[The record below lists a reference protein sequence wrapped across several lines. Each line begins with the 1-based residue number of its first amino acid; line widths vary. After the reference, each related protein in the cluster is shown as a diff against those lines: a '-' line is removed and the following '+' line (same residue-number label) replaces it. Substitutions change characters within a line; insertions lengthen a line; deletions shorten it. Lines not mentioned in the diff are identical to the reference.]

1 MTFPVPTGEFCH
13 CEPLPS
19 FPGRMLRLAAAA
31 AAGALVVISSSP
43 AALMLTVITVLVAV
57 SALSLVILTAV
68 LGRGAPHQEA
78 LKMLRVVL
86 GDHWHAAAG
95 QDADP
100 APYPG
105 SSRRAVHRSIVVVD
119 VEGFGDERRA
129 SWHQVAVRDG
139 LYQAME
145 SAFGQAGIPW
155 AGCDHEDRGDGIF
168 ILVPPEMPKEL
179 LAESLPPALA
189 AELDR
194 HNRTHDAPE
203 RIRLRMALHAGEV
216 RYDRHGTTAAA
227 VNLAFRL
234 LEADALKASLAA
246 APGVLAVITSAWF
259 FHEVI
264 RHNPACDPAAYSRVQ
279 VTVKETTTT
288 GWIHLPDHNH
298 PAGRPPAD
306 ARPVCRQLT
315 EATHPDVG
323 EVAGQGLSRSRMR
336 AIPLAPRCPCP
347 SGMILPLVVC
357 RHRLE
362 GTGVGPDSGVDLR
375 AHAEVQ
381 AERLQGG
388 ERHARRADL
397 SSG

>member
-1 MTFPVPTGEFCH
+1 VSRP
-13 CEPLPS
+13 PS
-19 FPGRMLRLAAAA
+19 FPGRMLRLAAV
-31 AAGALVVISSSP
+31 AGALVVISSSP

-68 LGRGAPHQEA
+68 LGRGARHQEA
-78 LKMLRVVL
+78 LRMLRVVL
-86 GDHWHAAAG
+86 GDRGRTAAG
-95 QDADP
+95 Q
-100 APYPG
+100 APHPG
-105 SSRRAVHRSIVVVD
+105 PSRRAVHRSIVVVD
-119 VEGFGDERRA
+119 VEGFGDDRRA
-129 SWHQVAVRDG
+129 SWQQVAVRDG
-139 LYQAME
+139 LYRAME

-155 AGCDHEDRGDGIF
+155 GGCDREDRGDGIF
-168 ILVPPEMPKEL
+168 ILIPPEVPKEL

-234 LEADALKASLAA
+234 LEADALKVALAA

-264 RHNPACDPAAYSRVQ
+264 RHNPACDPAAYNRAQ

-298 PAGRPPAD
+298 PSSRPMAD
-306 ARPVCRQLT
+306 AGPIRRQLT
-315 EATHPDVG
+315 QTGCPDVC
-323 EVAGQGLSRSRMR
+323 EVASQGLNRMR
-336 AIPLAPRCPCP
+336 MEAIPLAPARPRP
-347 SGMILPLVVC
+347 SVHRAAAGPGVH
-357 RHRLE
+357 RHIAD
-362 GTGVGPDSGVDLR
+362 DSG
-375 AHAEVQ
+375 A
-381 AERLQGG
+381 
-388 ERHARRADL
+388 
-397 SSG
+397 